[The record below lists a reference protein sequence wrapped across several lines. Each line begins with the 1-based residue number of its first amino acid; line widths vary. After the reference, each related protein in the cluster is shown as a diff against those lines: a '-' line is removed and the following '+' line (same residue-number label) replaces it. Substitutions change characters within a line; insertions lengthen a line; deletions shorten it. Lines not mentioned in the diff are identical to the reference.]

1 MLNILQSDVQPE
13 TMVALTTKD
22 QLKPG
27 RIVKIILP
35 KQPEGVGWITVKFAI
50 CKRKF
55 RDAVTPAEAEDI
67 TEQITGSTEIYLPAD
82 KEEFEVDFKVN
93 KYYWWFVIF
102 VKNKMTE
109 SQFIT
114 CQVRIEN
121 VET

>member
-1 MLNILQSDVQPE
+1 MKHILQSDVNAN
-13 TMVALTTKD
+13 TMVALTTND
-22 QLKPG
+22 QVQPG
-27 RIVKIILP
+27 RIKSIILP
-35 KQPEGVGWITVKFAI
+35 KQPEGEGWIICKFAI

-55 RDAVTPAEAEDI
+55 MDGVTQAEAYDI
-67 TEQITGSTEIYLPAD
+67 TEAITGSDKVYLPKD
-82 KEEFEVDFKVN
+82 QTEFEVDYLVN

-102 VKNKMTE
+102 VTNKMME